1 MKCKQKRPK
10 YFSGIF
16 SINIGQTI
24 FNSHFFLKVFR
35 VKHLECKMTLKMDL
49 EGKLLQILTTFPE
62 KYSLCN
68 DLAISNFDFSK
79 FQQKIMTS

>member
-1 MKCKQKRPK
+1 
-10 YFSGIF
+10 
-16 SINIGQTI
+16 
-24 FNSHFFLKVFR
+24 
-35 VKHLECKMTLKMDL
+35 MTLKMDL